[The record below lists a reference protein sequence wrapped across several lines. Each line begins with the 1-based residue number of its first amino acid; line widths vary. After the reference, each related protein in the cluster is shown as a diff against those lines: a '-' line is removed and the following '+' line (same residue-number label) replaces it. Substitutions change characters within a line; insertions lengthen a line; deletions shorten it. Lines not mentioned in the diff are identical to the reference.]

1 MDDPSVFDA
10 YRSPL
15 TSRYASKEM
24 SYNFSDN
31 KKFTTWRK
39 LWLYLAKAEKVDYC
53 CFKQLCYVL
62 DILVEMGFTKHYR
75 AADGGQPAV
84 IQSEKIMFILFIIC
98 KLM

>member
-1 MDDPSVFDA
+1 MSEASVFDS

-39 LWLYLAKAEKVDYC
+39 LWLYLAKAEKVDFAINKC
-53 CFKQLCYVL
+53 AVEIIFVVL
-62 DILVEMGFTKHYR
+62 DFTDYSLVFG
-75 AADGGQPAV
+75 
-84 IQSEKIMFILFIIC
+84 EKSQNNKFDTFC
-98 KLM
+98 YSRN